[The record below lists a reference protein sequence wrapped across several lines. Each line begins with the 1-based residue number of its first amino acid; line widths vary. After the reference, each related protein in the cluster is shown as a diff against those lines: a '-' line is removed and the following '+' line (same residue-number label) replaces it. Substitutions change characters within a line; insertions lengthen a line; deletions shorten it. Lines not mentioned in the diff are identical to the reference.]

1 MYKSSREQV
10 IHSVIFKDF
19 FKVLAKAFLTPLKTQ
34 TKSIKIMSFFRLRI
48 FVFAV
53 LRKNEIISLCWNKCV
68 NSYQNYHFCCFA
80 FISIIRKIETLKK
93 LKKIQKFK
101 ISTIEKLEKFKKS
114 NN

>member
-34 TKSIKIMSFFRLRI
+34 TKSIKIMSFFRI
-48 FVFAV
+48 TYFCIQFAV

-68 NSYQNYHFCCFA
+68 KSYQKILFLLFCYYFKNYK
-80 FISIIRKIETLKK
+80 SRKIEKK
-93 LKKIQKFK
+93 
-101 ISTIEKLEKFKKS
+101 KLEKSKNSKLARTK
-114 NN
+114 N

>member
-68 NSYQNYHFCCFA
+68 KSYQKIIFACFA
-80 FISIIRKIETLKK
+80 INSKIRKV
-93 LKKIQKFK
+93 
-101 ISTIEKLEKFKKS
+101 EK
-114 NN
+114 